1 MVLRHTAAASLL
13 RFTDLAVWFTVLR
26 RRAA

>member
-13 RFTDLAVWFTVLR
+13 GFTDLTVWFTVLR